1 MQAAGGSAGTYQ
13 AGSSEAV
20 KKFEAEMMA
29 YTDFWWAGN
38 VIFHSLEQSFL
49 TATSLQVCVV
59 FVLFDRPTEF
69 LCSRSRVSDLH
80 LSSPAHICSWLSA
93 NVYRAFRFW
102 ITWLASFSNLKRWK
116 QSGCC

>member
-1 MQAAGGSAGTYQ
+1 MTYFYRMQAAGGFAGTYQ

-29 YTDFWWAGN
+29 YTDYWWAGN

-59 FVLFDRPTEF
+59 SVLIDRPTAY
-69 LCSRSRVSDLH
+69 LYSRSRVSALP
-80 LSSPAHICSWLSA
+80 LSSPALGSLLTF
-93 NVYRAFRFW
+93 V
-102 ITWLASFSNLKRWK
+102 TP
-116 QSGCC
+116 

>member
-1 MQAAGGSAGTYQ
+1 MAVGCLFGCLCYACLYNALTYFYRMQAAGGSAVTYQ

-49 TATSLQVCVV
+49 TMASLLVRAIMCA
-59 FVLFDRPTEF
+59 LPAFDRACLRASEPA
-69 LCSRSRVSDLH
+69 SLH
-80 LSSPAHICSWLSA
+80 MC
-93 NVYRAFRFW
+93 V
-102 ITWLASFSNLKRWK
+102 
-116 QSGCC
+116 

>member
-1 MQAAGGSAGTYQ
+1 MTYFYRMQAAGGFAGTYQ

-59 FVLFDRPTEF
+59 FVLIDRPTAF
-69 LCSRSRVSDLH
+69 LCSCVHVRTFLICPFH
-80 LSSPAHICSWLSA
+80 LSPASA
-93 NVYRAFRFW
+93 LGSLLTSITPSDFGSHGWQAFR
-102 ITWLASFSNLKRWK
+102 I
-116 QSGCC
+116 